1 MKKLFCRT
9 FLILTIFM
17 CMTGCA
23 KLPGNN
29 GVEDQPPT
37 GPVSITGETDKPYRV
52 EQLIPVKIEDPDVN
66 FAERRIYP
74 AAYGSKYYLLVYY
87 LTDEFVPSAICSYT
101 FDMDT
106 QKAVKQEFAP
116 EALKQMPP
124 SFLSMFAAA
133 EDELTL
139 LLNSAVTDTDDA
151 DILYTIDLTG
161 KPLDSAPS
169 SLQGDGLTEI
179 LSQVN
184 SRLFGIPDASPILTE
199 WAADTNTAR
208 IYSLDMATGSR
219 TLLAEL
225 KDSFVTALCPDGRN
239 GLYYISGMELW
250 HLDLD
255 EQTSQVLCNIRSQ
268 GIEAFHYNLL
278 IDSQGRLA
286 LCTADGTRPMAYLLT
301 DEEEVFDQN
310 TLRLVRLDSFN
321 SNYLP
326 SMATKW
332 STTSGSCKVKTE
344 SASGSDDQ
352 ATLRDRTMMEIV
364 SGKGPELMW
373 VSDKD
378 MRILAEKGALMD
390 LSEIIPEDVK
400 EQLLPGVQQA
410 GTIDGKWVGI
420 TPEVDFCTVLTP
432 DSVWSGDSWTATEV
446 MDLVE
451 SRDDWEWPFTWN
463 TGRMSASTMFWG
475 FFAEDLTHSSYMDFE
490 NGISYFNGEEF
501 IRTLEFCRKYGQDN
515 PAGKTWDE
523 LYQMMGDGKCAA
535 CRAYYYDGMPSFAS
549 NMDRLPN
556 CHTVGIPTNN
566 SSGSY
571 LYSSEGYLVV
581 NANTANKDAIQSFI
595 TYLLDYDSQFTVKT
609 HSPVRKDVLRDRV
622 NVRKRN
628 PWNDED
634 DEMVCTIQI
643 STSNPTYI
651 MLPLKPDG
659 SSYLEDFMAFAEGC
673 GPKPYCP
680 EAITDILAGELNSF
694 FNGDKTA
701 KDTAEIIHRKVQLY
715 FDENR

>member
-1 MKKLFCRT
+1 MKKTFCRT
-9 FLILTIFM
+9 FLFLTIFL

-23 KLPGNN
+23 KPQGNS
-29 GVEDQPPT
+29 GAEDQPPA
-37 GPVSITGETDKPYRV
+37 GPVSVTEETDKPYRV
-52 EQLIPVKIEDPDVN
+52 EQLIPIKIEYPDVD

-106 QKAVKQEFAP
+106 QKTVRQEFAP
-116 EALKQMPP
+116 EALEQMPP
-124 SFLSMFAAA
+124 SFLSMFATA

-139 LLNSAVTDTDDA
+139 LFNSAATDTDA
-151 DILYTIDLTG
+151 AYILYTIDLTG

-169 SLQGDGLTEI
+169 YPQGDGFPESLA
-179 LSQVN
+179 QVN
-184 SRLFGIPDASPILTE
+184 SRLFGIPDGSPILTE

-208 IYSLDMATGSR
+208 IYSLDMAAGSR

-225 KDSFVTALCPDGRN
+225 EDSFVTALCPDGRN

-250 HLDLD
+250 HLDPD

-268 GIEAFHYNLL
+268 GIDAFDYNLL
-278 IDSQGRLA
+278 IDSQGHLA

-310 TLRLVRLDSFN
+310 TLRLVRLDTFY
-321 SNYLP
+321 SNYIP

-332 STTSGSCKVKTE
+332 SMTSGSCKVKTE
-344 SASGSDDQ
+344 SASSSDDR
-352 ATLRDRTMMEIV
+352 ATLRDRTLMEIV
-364 SGKGPELMW
+364 SGKGPELLW
-373 VSDKD
+373 VSDED
-378 MRILAEKGALMD
+378 MRILAEKDALMD

-400 EQLLPGVQQA
+400 EQLLPGVLQS

-420 TPEVDFCTVLTP
+420 TPEVDFCTVLAP

-451 SRDDWEWPFTWN
+451 SRDDWEWPFTWSN
-463 TGRMSASTMFWG
+463 ARMMANTMFWG

-501 IRTLEFCRKYGQDN
+501 IRTLEFCRKYGQDE
-515 PAGKTWDE
+515 PADKTWDE

-535 CRAYYYDGMPSFAS
+535 HRAYFYDGMPSFAS
-549 NMDRLPN
+549 RMYQLPN
-556 CHTVGIPTNN
+556 CHTVGTPTNG

-581 NANTANKDAIQSFI
+581 NANAANRDAIQSLI
-595 TYLLDYDSQFTVKT
+595 TYLLDYDNQFTVIT

-622 NVRKRN
+622 NVEKRN
-628 PWNDED
+628 PWD

-643 STSNPTYI
+643 STSNPTYMI
-651 MLPLKPDG
+651 LPLKPDG
-659 SSYLEDFMAFAEGC
+659 TSYLEDFMAFAESC
-673 GPKPYCP
+673 GPEPYRP
-680 EAITDILAGELNSF
+680 EAITDILVGELNSF

-701 KDTAEIIHRKVQLY
+701 KDTAEIIHRRVQLY
-715 FDENR
+715 FEETR